1 MAHVATRKYPPVK
14 ARRGVG
20 TTVFAIL
27 ALSQYMTIQSSE
39 TRAAEASFADFP
51 FLVHCQLNGV
61 ERAYYL
67 SRIDADGVAVYATPE
82 SQAGTITILGKAKPI
97 GGDWSGSCAGKT
109 LEQLRSAGQA
119 FYLQPSQ

>member
-1 MAHVATRKYPPVK
+1 MAHVATRKYPRVK

-20 TTVFAIL
+20 MTVFAIL
-27 ALSQYMTIQSSE
+27 ALSQSSE
-39 TRAAEASFADFP
+39 TRADEASFADFP

-82 SQAGTITILGKAKPI
+82 NQAGTITIFGKAKPI
-97 GGDWSGSCAGKT
+97 GGNWSGSCTGKT
-109 LEQLRSAGQA
+109 LEQLRAAGQA
-119 FYLQPSQ
+119 FYLQPGQ